1 MLKRYPRGGCAA
13 AFLCLLLVAC
23 GGRPTELLSAAE
35 TALSNA
41 ALAKKCA
48 PDELAAAERMYA
60 KAQKLADDGENAKAE
75 AAARAA
81 KKLAVKA
88 MEKAEA
94 RKEECLRPP
103 EPETDPKD
111 FVDGSGPGLDA
122 LDPNRGG
129 MQTVYFAYNKAELT
143 VEGKAAM
150 QANANWLRANR
161 AVNITVVGH
170 CDVRGSTEYN
180 LALGE
185 KRAQAARKYLIELGI
200 SRERMKVISYG
211 EEQPSDYGETTEAH
225 AKNRRAEF
233 QVAK

>member
-1 MLKRYPRGGCAA
+1 MRQG
-13 AFLCLLLVAC
+13 
-23 GGRPTELLSAAE
+23 AE
-35 TALSNA
+35 V
-41 ALAKKCA
+41 
-48 PDELAAAERMYA
+48 
-60 KAQKLADDGENAKAE
+60 ADDGENAKGRRCTCREE
-75 AAARAA
+75 AGCQRW
-81 KKLAVKA
+81 
-88 MEKAEA
+88 AEA

-180 LALGE
+180 SLVRNVRGC
-185 KRAQAARKYLIELGI
+185 
-200 SRERMKVISYG
+200 
-211 EEQPSDYGETTEAH
+211 P
-225 AKNRRAEF
+225 
-233 QVAK
+233 